1 LTPAP
6 APDSAKP
13 PEVLRLFFEL
23 GFGAAVAILTSLVA
37 CRLLIT
43 AGLEDAPNV
52 ARKAHRNPTPTS
64 GGLGIALGFG
74 AGLLV
79 VTFLASSEWRAQVG
93 FWGFSRLSIVT
104 AFACAFL
111 GLGALDDA
119 RPMGPKLKFAIFAA
133 LSIGSAL
140 AVSPVTQLQ
149 IGPWVLHLG
158 FVLGVL
164 GSGLFVFTLVN
175 CVNFMDG
182 LNGLAMGSVSIGLAV
197 LGAISVTSGAAGAAS
212 VAFCGAGALAGFLV
226 WNFPNGRLFAGDS
239 GALFA
244 GALAA
249 LASLLALHRAQ
260 ISPFI
265 PPILFFPLLA
275 DTLLTLAWRVRNKR
289 RIMDGH
295 AEHMYQV
302 LFRGGLSG
310 KRVTLIYWV
319 AMATCGVLGFI
330 AARLDASNWV
340 WNSYAPAITLALLA
354 VVSLGV
360 SAAVRGSA
368 KARQLGEV

>member
-1 LTPAP
+1 
-6 APDSAKP
+6 
-13 PEVLRLFFEL
+13 LFFEL
-23 GFGAAVAILTSLVA
+23 GFGAAAAILTSLVA

-43 AGLEDAPNV
+43 AGLEDAPNI

-74 AGLLV
+74 AGLLI
-79 VTFLASSEWRAQVG
+79 VTLLASPEWRAQVG
-93 FWGFSRLSIVT
+93 FWGFTRLSIVT

-119 RPMGPKLKFAIFAA
+119 WPLGPRLKFAIFAA
-133 LSIGSAL
+133 LSIGSAML
-140 AVSPVTQLQ
+140 VWPVTQLQ
-149 IGPWVLHLG
+149 IGPYVLHLG
-158 FVLGVL
+158 YVLGVL

-182 LNGLAMGSVSIGLAV
+182 LNGLAMGSVSIGLAA
-197 LGAISVTSGAAGAAS
+197 LGAIALASGGAGAAS
-212 VAFCGAGALAGFLV
+212 AAFCGAGALVGFLV

-249 LASLLALHRAQ
+249 LASLLALHRADL
-260 ISPFI
+260 SPFI

-275 DTLLTLAWRVRNKR
+275 DVLLTLAWRVRQKR
-289 RIMDGH
+289 RLLDGH
-295 AEHMYQV
+295 AEHIYQII
-302 LFRGGLSG
+302 FRSG
-310 KRVTLIYWV
+310 VSAPNTTLCYWL
-319 AMATCGVLGFI
+319 AMAVCGALGFI
-330 AARLDASNWV
+330 AARLDASAAAWGG
-340 WNSYAPAITLALLA
+340 YAPAAALACLALL
-354 VVSLGV
+354 SLGI
-360 SAAVRGSA
+360 SRAVRRST

>member
-1 LTPAP
+1 
-6 APDSAKP
+6 
-13 PEVLRLFFEL
+13 LFFEL
-23 GFGAAVAILTSLVA
+23 GIGAAVAILTSLVA

-74 AGLLV
+74 AGLLL
-79 VTFLASSEWRAQVG
+79 VTFLASPEWRAQVG
-93 FWGFSRLSIVT
+93 FWGFTRLSVVT

-133 LSIGSAL
+133 LAIGSSGAI
-140 AVSPVTQLQ
+140 APVTQLQ
-149 IGPWVLHLG
+149 IGPYVLHLG
-158 FVLGVL
+158 YVLGVL

-197 LGAISVTSGAAGAAS
+197 LGAVSVSNGAAGAAS
-212 VAFCGAGALAGFLV
+212 VAFCGAGALVGFLV

-249 LASLLALHRAQ
+249 LASLLALHHAQ
-260 ISPFI
+260 LSPFV

-275 DTLLTLAWRVRNKR
+275 DVLLTLAWRVRNKR
-289 RIMDGH
+289 RILDGH
-295 AEHMYQV
+295 AEHVYQV
-302 LFRGGLSG
+302 LFRSGLSA
-310 KRVTLIYWV
+310 KRVTLFYWF
-319 AMATCGVLGFI
+319 AMAFCGVLGF
-330 AARLDASNWV
+330 AAAWLDASTWA
-340 WNSYAPAITLALLA
+340 WNSYAPAAILALLA
-354 VVSLGV
+354 LLSLGA
-360 SAAVRGSA
+360 SAAVRGSP